1 MANTT
6 TKPSFVHDALLRL
19 MDDIEA
25 LPDPAVR
32 LAAYAFLLDDVKQH
46 VLAARNRTAYEARKM
61 YAQEDIQRISG
72 SDIKEV
78 YYWCDRHVRANGLER
93 LPNRRR
99 RADLTDVLDVRDALA
114 LQRNTEAEGRPS
126 S

>member
-1 MANTT
+1 MT
-6 TKPSFVHDALLRL
+6 TKPSFVHDALVRL

-32 LAAYAFLLDDVKQH
+32 LAAYAFLLDDVKRH
-46 VLAARNRTAYEARKM
+46 VLAARDRTAFEARKV

-78 YYWCDRHVRANGLER
+78 YYWADRHRRANGLEK
-93 LPNRRR
+93 LPNRWRR
-99 RADLTDVLDVRDALA
+99 SDLSEPLRERDALA
-114 LQRNTEAEGRPS
+114 LGRNAEAADRSAG
-126 S
+126 

>member
-1 MANTT
+1 MT
-6 TKPSFVHDALLRL
+6 TKPSFVHDALVRL

-46 VLAARNRTAYEARKM
+46 VLAARDRTAYEARKM

-78 YYWCDRHVRANGLER
+78 YYWCDRHVKANGLTK

-99 RADLTDVLDVRDALA
+99 RPDLSDVLAVRDDLA
-114 LQRNTEAEGRPS
+114 LGRNAEVEARREP
-126 S
+126 